1 MIITKPLLPVFP
13 AKAGIQIHPER
24 LGGFT
29 WAPAFAGET
38 DERQAIRYP
47 RMAR

>member
-1 MIITKPLLPVFP
+1 MKRFPSSNHPTAVFP

-24 LGGFT
+24 LMGVT

-38 DERQAIRYP
+38 AEV
-47 RMAR
+47 ARFQ